1 MKTDYMYLYGT
12 DKVVK
17 DIVMSL
23 LLFFFY
29 LFMQQRPTAF
39 YCLIQDALWSFAT
52 VFSSYMTLTCFSL
65 TLSGPNTMHWI
76 TLAINMRM
84 QHAVFTIT
92 CGNMTASLI
101 KERKSQ
107 INPCGF

>member
-1 MKTDYMYLYGT
+1 ML
-12 DKVVK
+12 
-17 DIVMSL
+17 
-23 LLFFFY
+23 
-29 LFMQQRPTAF
+29 QQRQSAL
-39 YCLIQDALWSFAT
+39 YCLAQDALRSFAT
-52 VFSSYMTLTCFSL
+52 VFSSYMTPTCFSL

-92 CGNMTASLI
+92 CGNMTTSLT